1 MYFTILVFF
10 KEFHPLVPEC
20 LNPRLSEL
28 NVTLCASSGPVVS
41 SAEKSLA
48 LEIVDYTKLIRLS
61 VAAATSRQS
70 VSESK

>member
-1 MYFTILVFF
+1 MII
-10 KEFHPLVPEC
+10 FH
-20 LNPRLSEL
+20 
-28 NVTLCASSGPVVS
+28 S

-48 LEIVDYTKLIRLS
+48 LEIVDYTKLIRRS